1 MFQNVTP
8 GTAEALGSRQGAGC
22 DALQSALADAS
33 GTRAVL
39 SRSGVM
45 EFEAVD
51 LAGGTSSQGESA
63 QGTSPDLRQR
73 CVFRGQHTL
82 SP

>member
-1 MFQNVTP
+1 M
-8 GTAEALGSRQGAGC
+8 AEALGSRQGAGC
-22 DALQSALADAS
+22 DASKSALAEAD

-45 EFEAVD
+45 GFEAVD
-51 LAGGTSSQGESA
+51 LAGGTSSQDESPW
-63 QGTSPDLRQR
+63 GTSADLRQP